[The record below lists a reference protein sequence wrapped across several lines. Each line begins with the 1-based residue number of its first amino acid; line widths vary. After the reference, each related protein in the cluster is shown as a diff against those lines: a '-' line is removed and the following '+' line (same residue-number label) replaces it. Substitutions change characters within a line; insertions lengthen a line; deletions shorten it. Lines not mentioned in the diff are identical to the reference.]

1 MSLLLFKTNRKC
13 LNAASSLLKLVTW
26 KFGSLVVGIAGHCP
40 MAYSGYL
47 SVAFGG
53 SFFEVCPGRRPYK
66 NKQQCTETETY
77 FYAGLCVKCRVC
89 GAV

>member
-40 MAYSGYL
+40 GIFHALNASL
-47 SVAFGG
+47 
-53 SFFEVCPGRRPYK
+53 
-66 NKQQCTETETY
+66 
-77 FYAGLCVKCRVC
+77 AGLIYGTRVSLC
-89 GAV
+89 EKAIGSGPADEVGI